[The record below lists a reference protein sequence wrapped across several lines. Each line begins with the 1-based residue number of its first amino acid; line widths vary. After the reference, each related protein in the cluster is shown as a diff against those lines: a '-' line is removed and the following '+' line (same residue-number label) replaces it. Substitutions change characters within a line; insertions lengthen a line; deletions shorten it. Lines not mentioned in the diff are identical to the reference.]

1 MLLVLAKRWFS
12 MWTHLANSFLWPF
25 TPHLPIFDEL
35 IVHFRRIRQ
44 IKSPSL
50 KKVSEGGRGGEG
62 ARKEESVPAFVFMQ
76 SFKSWISKTRPRS
89 SSESVFDWSVK
100 GNFLPLNFVL
110 FGFFFFSDSLFP
122 WPWLQRV
129 DCAPQFHVDSRMLC
143 LGRREPQ
150 RNGPVHRSHGKQWL
164 YQKPHHNVDDIG
176 GTRENVG
183 LRRKWACL
191 SFSCRQRM
199 QNQQFKATKLI
210 VWDKRIQIWI
220 CSVGLHFADK
230 YGKLLFVSDINENS
244 YLIVISYFQK

>member
-25 TPHLPIFDEL
+25 TLHLPIFDEL

-62 ARKEESVPAFVFMQ
+62 REQERKSQFQ
-76 SFKSWISKTRPRS
+76 LS
-89 SSESVFDWSVK
+89 SSCSRLKAEYPKRDPAQLLSL
-100 GNFLPLNFVL
+100 FLIDQLKETSFPWIL
-110 FGFFFFSDSLFP
+110 FCLVFFFFSDSLFP
-122 WPWLQRV
+122 WPRLQRV

-183 LRRKWACL
+183 LRRRWACL

-210 VWDKRIQIWI
+210 V
-220 CSVGLHFADK
+220 
-230 YGKLLFVSDINENS
+230 
-244 YLIVISYFQK
+244 

>member
-1 MLLVLAKRWFS
+1 MLLVLAKRWFW

-25 TPHLPIFDEL
+25 TLHLPIFDEL

-62 ARKEESVPAFVFMQ
+62 REQERKSQFQ
-76 SFKSWISKTRPRS
+76 LS
-89 SSESVFDWSVK
+89 SSCSRLKAEYPKRDPAQLLSL
-100 GNFLPLNFVL
+100 FLIDQLKETSFPWIL
-110 FGFFFFSDSLFP
+110 FCLVFFFFSDSLFP
-122 WPWLQRV
+122 WPRLQRV

-150 RNGPVHRSHGKQWL
+150 RNGPVHCSHGKQWL
-164 YQKPHHNVDDIG
+164 WIQKHRHKVDDIG

-183 LRRKWACL
+183 LRRRWACL

-199 QNQQFKATKLI
+199 QNQQCKATKLI
-210 VWDKRIQIWI
+210 V
-220 CSVGLHFADK
+220 
-230 YGKLLFVSDINENS
+230 
-244 YLIVISYFQK
+244 

>member
-1 MLLVLAKRWFS
+1 MLLVLAKRWFW

-25 TPHLPIFDEL
+25 TLHLPIFDEL

-50 KKVSEGGRGGEG
+50 KKWARGGGEGRGG

-89 SSESVFDWSVK
+89 TSESVFDWSIK

-122 WPWLQRV
+122 WPRLQRV

-164 YQKPHHNVDDIG
+164 WIQKHRHKVDDIG

-183 LRRKWACL
+183 LRRRWACL

-210 VWDKRIQIWI
+210 V
-220 CSVGLHFADK
+220 
-230 YGKLLFVSDINENS
+230 
-244 YLIVISYFQK
+244 